1 MFSRVAINADSC
13 YNVIRQFV
21 TRCHEMR
28 DDVLFDIMWPTNG
41 KDWKYFRDGLFDLP
55 RVRRIPY
62 RFHAGKMKQ
71 VVTYDPFQMEQF
83 FDYKVPYDII
93 WNHVPE
99 VGDLLKHHVPSY
111 NASGKSVVVNAHH
124 YVVHDSLPYPVEKD
138 QPHIM
143 LHQLTGSYGVDANVF
158 DSEHCQKM
166 FFDNAEKYLSVDVQK
181 KISESITNIPHGIL
195 DDDEFDRLGITDIT
209 HERVSHEHVFTFAYN
224 HRLQAYKNYHT
235 TFDVFDKLHAE
246 NFKFR
251 VVVFG
256 MPDAI
261 EHFSSVAKRPYVE
274 MFVSETRDAY
284 LKKLATC
291 DANML
296 NSQHETFCI
305 SAVESMAMAQL
316 LIAPDSV
323 TFPEITGKTTQEN
336 AAYPYL
342 FDSVDDQLEIC
353 RIILRDDHLRGW
365 EVRLYDHVWESYN
378 TRKWVIDY
386 LDLFDRLTN
395 QFDVVSALKPTS
407 APIAQLIASR
417 DRWDFQDLRKTLYS
431 AKLGVKR
438 MVGDQSFPSNRI
450 KRLAHQLGFD
460 DMRSARTN
468 ELTLVKKRDVD
479 MDEIVRSI
487 ITRTGGGD
495 NGERDDIDSTA
506 DDDGTTS

>member
-1 MFSRVAINADSC
+1 MIILINPMLSRVAINADSC
-13 YNVIRQFV
+13 YLCIKQFV
-21 TRCHEMR
+21 EHVHATR

-55 RVRRIPY
+55 RVKRVPY

-71 VVTYDPFQMEQF
+71 VVSYDPFQLEQF
-83 FDYKVPYDII
+83 FDYKTAYDII

-99 VGDLLKHHVPSY
+99 IGDLLKHHVPSY

-143 LHQLTGSYGVDANVF
+143 LRQISGSFGVDANVF
-158 DSEHCQKM
+158 DSQHCKDM
-166 FFDNAEKYLSVDVQK
+166 LFDNIEKYGSVRVRDNIAASSV
-181 KISESITNIPHGIL
+181 NIPHGIL
-195 DDDEFDRLGITDIT
+195 KESELRPLMAIPRAD
-209 HERVSHEHVFTFAYN
+209 VFTFAYN
-224 HRLQAYKNYHT
+224 HRMQAYKNYHT

-246 NFKFR
+246 GRAFK

-261 EHFSSVAKRPYVE
+261 EHFSSVAKKPYVE
-274 MFVSETRDAY
+274 MYVSETRDAY

-291 DANML
+291 HANML

-305 SAVESMAMAQL
+305 SAVESMALGQI
-316 LIAPDSV
+316 LIAPNGV
-323 TFPEITGKTTQEN
+323 TFPEITGKTTDN
-336 AAYPYL
+336 PDYPYL
-342 FDSVDDQLEIC
+342 FDDIAQQERIARDVIENPDEVWAVCLMNFVWQNYNVD
-353 RIILRDDHLRGW
+353 
-365 EVRLYDHVWESYN
+365 
-378 TRKWVIDY
+378 KWVGEY
-386 LDLFDRLTN
+386 LALFDRLAN

-407 APIAQLIASR
+407 APIVRLICSR
-417 DRWDFQDLRKTLYS
+417 DRWEFQDLRKTLYS

-468 ELTLVKKRDVD
+468 ELTLVRRREIDLDDV
-479 MDEIVRSI
+479 VRSI
-487 ITRTGGGD
+487 VTRTGGGSD
-495 NGERDDIDSTA
+495 DSERDTERDDDT
-506 DDDGTTS
+506 

>member
-1 MFSRVAINADSC
+1 MLILVNPMLSRVAINADSC
-13 YNVIRQFV
+13 YLVIRQFV
-21 TRCHEMR
+21 QRVHATR
-28 DDVLFDIMWPTNG
+28 DDVLFDVMWPTNG

-83 FDYKVPYDII
+83 FDYKRPYDII

-99 VGDLLKHHVPSY
+99 IGDLLKHHVPSY

-143 LHQLTGSYGVDANVF
+143 LRQLVGSFLVDANVF
-158 DSEHCQKM
+158 DSQHCKM
-166 FFDNAEKYLSVDVQK
+166 MLMDNADKYVSARVKENIASTSVD
-181 KISESITNIPHGIL
+181 IPHGVL
-195 DDDEFDRLGITDIT
+195 DADEFVRLDLATVPRAD
-209 HERVSHEHVFTFAYN
+209 VFTFAYN

-235 TFDVFDKLHAE
+235 TFDVFDTLHKE
-246 NFKFR
+246 GQQFK
-251 VVVFG
+251 VIIFG

-261 EHFSSVAKRPYVE
+261 EHFSDFAKRPYVE
-274 MFVSETRDAY
+274 TYVSESRDAY

-291 DANML
+291 HANML

-305 SAVESMAMAQL
+305 SAVESMALRQI
-316 LIAPDSV
+316 LIAPNSV
-323 TFPEITGKTTQEN
+323 TFPEITGKSTTN
-336 AAYPYL
+336 SDYPFL
-342 FDSVDDQLEIC
+342 FDTVAEQLQMC
-353 RIILRDDHLRGW
+353 RNLVGTGHVGGEWARF
-365 EVRLYDHVWESYN
+365 LYDHVWAHYN
-378 TRKWVIDY
+378 THRWTETY
-386 LDLFDRLTN
+386 LALFDRLAN
-395 QFDVVSALKPTS
+395 QFDVLSALKPTS
-407 APIAQLIASR
+407 APIVRLICSR

-450 KRLAHQLGFD
+450 KRLAHQLGYD

-468 ELTLVKKRDVD
+468 ELTLVKRREIDV
-479 MDEIVRSI
+479 DEIVRSI
-487 ITRTGGGD
+487 VTRTGGGSD
-495 NGERDDIDSTA
+495 DANSERDDD
-506 DDDGTTS
+506 

>member
-1 MFSRVAINADSC
+1 MIILVNPMLSRVAINADSC
-13 YNVIRQFV
+13 YNVIRQFI
-21 TRCHEMR
+21 TRAHEER
-28 DDVLFDIMWPTNG
+28 PDVLFDVMWPTNG

-99 VGDLLKHHVPSY
+99 LGDLFKHHVPSY

-143 LHQLTGSYGVDANVF
+143 LHQLTGSFGVDANVF
-158 DSEHCQKM
+158 DSKHCRAM
-166 FFDNAEKYLSVDVQK
+166 FFDNAQKYV
-181 KISESITNIPHGIL
+181 SERVRANLESTSTDIPHGVL
-195 DDDEFDRLGITDIT
+195 DNDEFDRLDLRTIRHRDAT
-209 HERVSHEHVFTFAYN
+209 FTFAYN

-235 TFDVFDKLHAE
+235 TFDVFDTLYGE
-246 NFKFR
+246 GLKFR

-261 EHFSSVAKRPYVE
+261 EHFSSLAKKPYVE
-274 MFVSETRDAY
+274 TFVSETRDAY

-291 DANML
+291 HANML

-305 SAVESMAMAQL
+305 SAVESMAMGQL
-316 LIAPDSV
+316 LIAPNSV
-323 TFPEITGKTTQEN
+323 TFPEITGKTSTN
-336 AAYPYL
+336 PAYPLL
-342 FDSVDDQLEIC
+342 FESVAEQLAMC
-353 RIILRDDHLRGW
+353 RALIGPEHKHGEWGAMLH
-365 EVRLYDHVWESYN
+365 EHVWETYN
-378 TRKWVIDY
+378 THRWVGEY
-386 LDLFDRLTN
+386 LTLFDRLSN
-395 QFDVVSALKPTS
+395 QFDVLSALKPTS
-407 APIAQLIASR
+407 APIARLIASR

-460 DMRSARTN
+460 DMRSARTD
-468 ELTLVKKRDVD
+468 ELTLVKRREIDL
-479 MDEIVRSI
+479 DEIVRSI
-487 ITRTGGGD
+487 VTRTGGGEM
-495 NGERDDIDSTA
+495 NGDERDDER
-506 DDDGTTS
+506 DDDG